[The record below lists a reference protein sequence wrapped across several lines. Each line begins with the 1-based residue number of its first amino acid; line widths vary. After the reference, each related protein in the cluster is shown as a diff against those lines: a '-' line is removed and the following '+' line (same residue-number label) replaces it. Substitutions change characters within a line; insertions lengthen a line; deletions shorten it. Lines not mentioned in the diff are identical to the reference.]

1 MVVTRKTPLVP
12 PAPGSKANASQATP
26 KVAKAKGQAVSTSPL
41 EGGSGA
47 GLSTGTGSTSG
58 KSDSS
63 DMEVSESKK
72 SKNKS
77 KKERKKA
84 RKSGRTFWDFL
95 VNALFIAFAVYTA
108 TVCPSDK
115 ANETAVCRG
124 LNKYRELV
132 LEPIIYPAFHHVIEH
147 PSVSPYVAQ
156 VQPYVD
162 KTVRFSTPIIYRT
175 KSEWNGRIV
184 PQWNKR
190 IVPQWNKRV
199 VPQWNKHV
207 IPQWEKHVVPQIMA
221 VDAKIEPYR
230 TLATQEY
237 TRYSSMVTPHVI
249 FATQKLQ
256 EWQHQAQPYV
266 ILAAHKTHEGYQ
278 TAKPYAIPLW
288 NRFVASLRELLILL
302 KEQRVM
308 FVDPHVARIWE
319 KVKELS
325 SGKPAEPRIT
335 IFEAA
340 PSPSAAAPLVP
351 AETIAESMSATAFS
365 SSEETPTSL
374 SSTTSS
380 STVASSAAPTETS
393 TEFVVSVVATATSWA
408 SEASSAVSEI
418 NESTASII
426 TAVVPES
433 TTSSIFPS
441 PLTIPSTT
449 LAPPATTSSSAEAY
463 ATTGPSLILAD
474 VLPTGSAVDFDL
486 DEFTRSLGLDDE
498 EAPEQEAVVVEDEG
512 ESEAEK
518 AENARLKAI
527 KTAEDRANIE
537 KRHAKWEQDMDALMK
552 ANTKK
557 LKKKL
562 NAIRKPAAE
571 ELNNSKAVRTA
582 IDVVVSEADKYLK
595 GGEAYLQTIK
605 AEEKKASDKLALWS
619 KVMDK
624 VNTKF
629 QDRLGEV
636 DTIVNEWYMDVLNQ
650 ENIELLA
657 VTEEVSTMSGEA
669 QADLGMDYS
678 WLGDVTYQD
687 WQRYHDLARASENFT
702 TRVTELQRGT
712 GESPMHNPITAILED
727 LEEELQ
733 DIVGGFEARHR
744 SLRRDGE
751 RALSGKAPQ
760 PIASASEPELSI
772 LPVPQDDG
780 NGETKA
786 ADIPPIIIGRSQE
799 EIVDALSR
807 AESAG
812 TSSHTV
818 HEEPADTVETL
829 AHEASM
835 EAEKATSTPI
845 PAHVEL

>member
-26 KVAKAKGQAVSTSPL
+26 KVAKAKGQAVSTSTL

-63 DMEVSESKK
+63 DMEVAENKK

-77 KKERKKA
+77 KKERKA

-95 VNALFIAFAVYTA
+95 VNVLFIAFAVYTA

-132 LEPIIYPAFHHVIEH
+132 LEPIIYPAFHRVIEH

-162 KTVRFSTPIIYRT
+162 KTVRFSTPIVYRT
-175 KSEWNGRIV
+175 QSEWNGRIV

-207 IPQWEKHVVPQIMA
+207 VPQWEKHVVPQIMA

-230 TLATQEY
+230 TLVTQEY
-237 TRYSSMVTPHVI
+237 TRYSNIVAPHVTV
-249 FATQKLQ
+249 ATRKLQ

-278 TAKPYAIPLW
+278 TAKPYAIPVW
-288 NRFVASLRELLILL
+288 NRFVAGLKELLILL
-302 KEQRVM
+302 KEQRVL

-325 SGKPAEPRIT
+325 SGKPAEPGVS
-335 IFEAA
+335 IFENV
-340 PSPSAAAPLVP
+340 PPPSAAASLTP
-351 AETIAESMSATAFS
+351 AESVVESMTATAFS

-380 STVASSAAPTETS
+380 STVASSAAPTEAS
-393 TEFVVSVVATATSWA
+393 TEFVASFAPTAASWA
-408 SEASSAVSEI
+408 TEASSAVSEVTK
-418 NESTASII
+418 STASTIA
-426 TAVVPES
+426 AVVPES
-433 TTSSIFPS
+433 TPS
-441 PLTIPSTT
+441 TASPSASTTPSTT
-449 LAPPATTSSSAEAY
+449 PASPASTSSSAEVY

-474 VLPTGSAVDFDL
+474 VLPTDSTVDFDL

-498 EAPEQEAVVVEDEG
+498 EVPEEEAAVVEEEG
-512 ESEAEK
+512 ESDEEKAEK
-518 AENARLKAI
+518 ARLKTI

-537 KRHAKWEQDMDALMK
+537 KRHVKWEQDMDALMK

-571 ELNNSKAVRTA
+571 ELNNSKKVRTA
-582 IDVVVSEADKYLK
+582 LDVLVSEADKYLK

-605 AEEKKASDKLALWS
+605 AEGKKASDKLTLWS

-636 DTIVNEWYMDVLNQ
+636 DTIVNEWYMDILNQ

-657 VTEEVSTMSGEA
+657 VTEEVSAMSGEA

-678 WLGDVTYQD
+678 WLGDVTYKD

-702 TRVTELQRGT
+702 TRVTEMQRGA

-751 RALSGKAPQ
+751 RVLSGKAPH
-760 PIASASEPELSI
+760 PTASTSEPEFSI
-772 LPVPQDDG
+772 LPVPQDDE

-786 ADIPPIIIGRSQE
+786 TDIPPVVIGRSQE
-799 EIVDALSR
+799 EIVEALNR

-812 TSSHTV
+812 TTSHTV

-829 AHEASM
+829 AHEASV

-845 PAHVEL
+845 PAHAEL